1 MAKKNTVVILRVSEY
16 EKKRMEFRA
25 KQNGLTVSEYLRQL
39 VVTND
44 LKNEIKQLISSSFK
58 MLIPSIKTSLSN
70 LLVSKID
77 KKLFLNLLK

>member
-44 LKNEIKQLISSSFK
+44 LKNEKENVNECSFF
-58 MLIPSIKTSLSN
+58 I
-70 LLVSKID
+70 
-77 KKLFLNLLK
+77 LFAHKRKGRT